1 VRQWQSVVSMAGDGV
16 GVGRRPGTSC
26 AIRALVV
33 IGRPKPQ
40 EQEGQG
46 QGAEVLDLEGP
57 GPPRGGRR
65 GSAATHWGVGDG
77 LWGVGVGGIYPNNT
91 TSGAR
96 RGPRGVAP
104 GPGIQDPGRPW
115 ALGPP
120 QVRRPTT
127 PCAVQIVQKRKEKR
141 DTRRREAR
149 IAHSG
154 LSGLWT
160 GIGIAFW
167 AWAFLARMNYK
178 HTAHRRQH
186 HHPPCSC
193 SLVMEVFGVWSLEQ
207 RAARHLN

>member
-77 LWGVGVGGIYPNNT
+77 MWGVGVGEIYPNNT

-104 GPGIQDPGRPW
+104 ASRTQVVPGPWDRPRSD
-115 ALGPP
+115 
-120 QVRRPTT
+120 VRRPRA
-127 PCAVQIVQKRKEKR
+127 PCKLHKREKRKETR

-186 HHPPCSC
+186 HHPHPR
-193 SLVMEVFGVWSLEQ
+193 LLEAE
-207 RAARHLN
+207 R